1 MDELLGKAGEDPL
14 IEDLDLG
21 EAPASGTRITTET
34 EVQQPDTPD
43 AALPEDDEPIPVT
56 VNEDNGTVRQRRF
69 HMRRV
74 SRPMTMYRKR
84 RMLCGAA

>member
-34 EVQQPDTPD
+34 MSRFLSRSMKTTGMPFSGRVP
-43 AALPEDDEPIPVT
+43 
-56 VNEDNGTVRQRRF
+56 TVRQRRF

-74 SRPMTMYRKR
+74 SRPMTVYRTR
-84 RMLCGAA
+84 RKPCGAA